1 MTAIQTAPDSELDLV
16 LERVVPLP
24 PERVW
29 AAWTQRDLFLQWF
42 TPAPWQTVDVELD
55 LRPGGIFRTVMRSPE
70 GQEFPGTGCIL
81 DVVENER
88 LAWTSAL
95 GPGFRPQPT
104 PQTGEDAFLFTAII
118 TLTPEGDGTRYRAV
132 AVHADKAGRD
142 KHAEMGFHEGWGA
155 ALDQLV
161 ALMRG
166 R

>member
-1 MTAIQTAPDSELDLV
+1 MTAVQTAHDSDLDLV

-29 AAWTQRDLFLQWF
+29 AAWTQRDLLLQWF
-42 TPAPWQTVDVELD
+42 TPAPWRTVDVELD

-70 GQEFPGTGCIL
+70 GQEFPGTGCVL
-81 DVVENER
+81 EVVEHER

-95 GPGFRPQPT
+95 GPGFRPQPAPT
-104 PQTGEDAFLFTAII
+104 EAGAFPFTAII

-132 AVHADKAGRD
+132 AVHADRAGRD
-142 KHAEMGFHEGWGA
+142 AHAAMGFQDGWGA

-161 ALMRG
+161 SLMER
-166 R
+166 